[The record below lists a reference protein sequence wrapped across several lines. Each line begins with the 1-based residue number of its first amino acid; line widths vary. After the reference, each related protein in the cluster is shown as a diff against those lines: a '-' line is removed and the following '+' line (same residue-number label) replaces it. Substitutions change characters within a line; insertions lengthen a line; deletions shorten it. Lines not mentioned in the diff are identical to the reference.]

1 MYRLCLSPW
10 ISIVSLVVFAG
21 CADTSRLNTELMS
34 TQAELR
40 HLKQDCS
47 ANEKK
52 IADLQSENDLLKRR
66 AAEAA
71 RERDAAI
78 KKLDNFEKQHVLL
91 EARYNDLRRNHQ
103 QLRNWAKELVEGYG
117 PGIWTWS
124 ARLDLPLYRKPA
136 DSATVRGIL
145 DELNLYFR
153 RDGNPT
159 LIYQKTEGRTVHLGV
174 SDDMKL
180 TAQMGSTGPAAYIQG
195 VTYSLASLENIDCV
209 YFDIREGNHAG
220 PGKHCPLDNPPGL
233 PGSRTAR

>member
-78 KKLDNFEKQHVLL
+78 KKLDNFEKRHVLL

-136 DSATVRGIL
+136 DSATVRGLL
-145 DELNLYFR
+145 DELNEARTYVQAYERDVEELTYVFAKTGQIENTASSGAELTLSSVKSTYDRAYDLCLYKLDRMSNGWITASNFLISIVMLVVTILFWMEFR
-153 RDGNPT
+153 
-159 LIYQKTEGRTVHLGV
+159 
-174 SDDMKL
+174 
-180 TAQMGSTGPAAYIQG
+180 
-195 VTYSLASLENIDCV
+195 
-209 YFDIREGNHAG
+209 
-220 PGKHCPLDNPPGL
+220 
-233 PGSRTAR
+233 